1 MKYYKPLFLLALI
14 SLLFSCATPVA
25 YVDFDHKTNF
35 DEYTTYNFYAPE
47 TDLSIVEE
55 DTIMGFIEKD
65 LQAKGLES
73 QVISKFSI
81 DFYVEFIKLEDSFI
95 SSTGN
100 TSYSYSSPY
109 MVMTISFTDAL
120 TSELFWQAVVER
132 KVYEYISKEK
142 RIELYQKFVKEAL
155 SKYPPSAEDI
165 QKAEKEKT
173 LAK

>member
-1 MKYYKPLFLLALI
+1 
-14 SLLFSCATPVA
+14 
-25 YVDFDHKTNF
+25 
-35 DEYTTYNFYAPE
+35 
-47 TDLSIVEE
+47 
-55 DTIMGFIEKD
+55 
-65 LQAKGLES
+65 
-73 QVISKFSI
+73 
-81 DFYVEFIKLEDSFI
+81 
-95 SSTGN
+95 
-100 TSYSYSSPY
+100 

-142 RIELYQKFVKEAL
+142 RIELYQKFVTEAL